1 MLKARAME
9 GDVVAEVPPPGV
21 QDESETGATPGSAL
35 QLQLSRLALM
45 LVLLAIWQ
53 AAAGWIGE
61 FWISKPTAIAVRL
74 AEWLG
79 SGYLLPHLSIT
90 LQEAALGFILGASS
104 GIAAGFLFGASPF
117 LGKLTDP
124 FVTAIYSLPK
134 VALAPLFVLWF
145 GIGIEM
151 KVVLAAT
158 IVFFLVFYNT
168 YAGVRDVERE
178 LLDVLKVMG
187 AKRWHLMLKVV
198 LPGSL
203 HWIYVGLKLSVPY
216 ALIGAVVGEL
226 VASSRG
232 LGYLLQYSAGQFD
245 TTGLMATLFIL
256 MVLAML
262 MNEVLNRTEAVLLRW
277 KSAGN

>member
-1 MLKARAME
+1 VKGRALE
-9 GDVVAEVPPPGV
+9 GEVIPESESAAI
-21 QDESETGATPGSAL
+21 QDESEMGATPLSAL
-35 QLQLSRLALM
+35 WLQVYRLLLLIAL
-45 LVLLAIWQ
+45 LGAWEIASGYV
-53 AAAGWIGE
+53 GE
-61 FWISKPTAIAVRL
+61 FWISKPSLIAARL
-74 AEWLG
+74 VEWIG
-79 SGYLLPHLSIT
+79 SGFILTHLSVT
-90 LQEAALGFILGASS
+90 LQETALGFILGAGS
-104 GIAAGFLFGASPF
+104 GIVAGFVLGANPF

-145 GIGIEM
+145 GIGMEM

-178 LLDVLKVMG
+178 LLDVLRVMG
-187 AKRWHLMLKVV
+187 ARQRHLLLKVV

-245 TTGLMATLFIL
+245 TTGLMTTLFIL
-256 MVLAML
+256 MVLAMI
-262 MNEVLNRTEAVLLRW
+262 MNEVLNRSEAVLLRW

>member
-1 MLKARAME
+1 VLKARAIE
-9 GDVVAEVPPPGV
+9 GDIIAEAATPGV
-21 QDESETGATPGSAL
+21 QDESETGATPRSAL
-35 QLQLSRLALM
+35 WLQLSRLALM

-53 AAAGWIGE
+53 LASGYVGE
-61 FWISKPTAIAVRL
+61 FWISKPTAIAERL
-74 AEWLG
+74 VEWIG

-90 LQEAALGFILGASS
+90 LQETALGFVLGATS
-104 GIAAGFLFGASPF
+104 GIAVGFLLGTSPF

-187 AKRWHLMLKVV
+187 ARRWHLLVKVV

-226 VASSRG
+226 IASSRG

-277 KSAGN
+277 KSVGN

>member
-1 MLKARAME
+1 MKGRALE
-9 GDVVAEVPPPGV
+9 GEVIPEPESAAV
-21 QDESETGATPGSAL
+21 QDESEMGATPLSAL
-35 QLQLSRLALM
+35 WLQVYRLLLLIAL
-45 LVLLAIWQ
+45 LGAWEV
-53 AAAGWIGE
+53 AAGYVGE
-61 FWISKPTAIAVRL
+61 FWISKPSLIAARL
-74 AEWLG
+74 VEWIG
-79 SGYLLPHLSIT
+79 SGYLNTHLSVT
-90 LQEAALGFILGASS
+90 LQETALGFILGAGS
-104 GIAAGFLFGASPF
+104 GIVAGFVLGANPF

-145 GIGIEM
+145 GIGMEM

-178 LLDVLKVMG
+178 LLDVLRVMG
-187 AKRWHLMLKVV
+187 ARQRHLLLKVV

-245 TTGLMATLFIL
+245 TTGLMTTLFIL
-256 MVLAML
+256 MVLAMI
-262 MNEVLNRTEAVLLRW
+262 MNEVLNRSEAVLLRW

>member
-9 GDVVAEVPPPGV
+9 GDVVAETAPPGV
-21 QDESETGATPGSAL
+21 QDESEMGATPMSAL
-35 QLQLSRLALM
+35 WLQVARLALM
-45 LVLLAIWQ
+45 LALLAVWQ
-53 AAAGWIGE
+53 VAAGYVGE
-61 FWISKPTAIAVRL
+61 FWISKPTAIATRL
-74 AEWLG
+74 VEWIG
-79 SGYLLPHLSIT
+79 SGYLLTHLSIT
-90 LQEAALGFILGASS
+90 LQETALGFILGATS
-104 GIAAGFLFGASPF
+104 GIAAGFLLGTSPF

-187 AKRWHLMLKVV
+187 AKRWHLLLKVV

-256 MVLAML
+256 MVLAMI

>member
-1 MLKARAME
+1 MLKVRALE
-9 GDVVAEVPPPGV
+9 GDVVTELTASTAQE
-21 QDESETGATPGSAL
+21 DLETATSSWEIVKL
-35 QLQLSRLALM
+35 QSLRFAILV
-45 LVLLAIWQ
+45 VLLLIWEV
-53 AAAGWIGE
+53 ASGYVGE
-61 FWISKPTAIAVRL
+61 FWISKPTAILSRL
-74 AEWLG
+74 GEWIA

-90 LQEAALGFILGASS
+90 LQETALGFLLGAST
-104 GIAAGFLFGASPF
+104 GIAAGFLLGANPYV
-117 LGKLTDP
+117 GKLTDP
-124 FVTAIYSLPK
+124 FITAIYSLPK

-187 AKRWHLMLKVV
+187 ARKRHLLLKVM

-226 VASSRG
+226 IASNRG
-232 LGYLLQYSAGQFD
+232 LGYVLQYSAGQFD
-245 TTGLMATLFIL
+245 TTGLMAALFIL

-262 MNEVLNRTEAVLLRW
+262 MNEILNRTETVLLRW
-277 KSAGN
+277 KTAGH